1 MVSYI
6 LANSK
11 LFIVFLMIFLLTAC
25 APATPKPAAADTAL
39 QPVAVSFVTATPAPA
54 TPTATATPV
63 PTDTPAPT
71 DTPLPTDTPVP
82 VNTATPVPATDTP
95 VPATATP
102 APPTATFT
110 PAPPTATPT
119 PALDF
124 VISEI
129 RVLGLGENNGG
140 IEGPGSMHVIF
151 ITVVDA
157 AGNPIDGAHIVN
169 TAPYPGET
177 ISGDKGPGKAE
188 ILMDREV
195 FNLTIDSVNGA
206 PVTSEVSHNL
216 SLMQPEPADIA
227 GKLGD
232 ACPTVDNC
240 PLPPYKHFS
249 YQITFRRTY

>member
-1 MVSYI
+1 MVSHI

-11 LFIVFLMIFLLTAC
+11 YFIVLLLIFLLTAC
-25 APATPKPAAADTAL
+25 ASAAPQPTADTVILPA
-39 QPVAVSFVTATPAPA
+39 PVSFVTATAAPA
-54 TPTATATPV
+54 TATFTAI
-63 PTDTPAPT
+63 
-71 DTPLPTDTPVP
+71 PLPTDTPPPTATTIPTDTPVP
-82 VNTATPVPATDTP
+82 ADTATPVPATDTP
-95 VPATATP
+95 VPPTATP

-129 RVLGLGENNGG
+129 RVMGLGENNGG

-151 ITVVDA
+151 ITVTDA

-216 SLMQPEPADIA
+216 SLVQPEPADIA